1 MQRPNPN
8 QPPFQLQPQQ
18 QQQQQQLVQQHQQ
31 QMRQQSS
38 MVMQQSSTTM
48 QQQHHQQQQQFVS
61 QEFSQQQQQFSSS
74 QQSHISRSEHS
85 VSRQVT
91 QQRVQQQHGGFIQQ
105 STTPLASITPGVQ
118 TPIAGGTATPFQQQQ
133 QQQPPPQPQPQPQ
146 QPSYVAP
153 VSIPAVDYS
162 PPVFEQIF
170 KNSRFAQ
177 GGNAL
182 FEGKL
187 KGNPRPEVSW
197 TRKGAP
203 LLDSSKHRLSY
214 NPATGAVSLL
224 INQIGPGDEGEYTC
238 KARNAVGEAICS
250 VFIQPEGMPT
260 PQFQQ
265 VRREQQQQQT
275 VIKQQ
280 QQQQQYT
287 NGYSHIEEEFKVD
300 TFEYR
305 LLRESSYRES
315 ITRRYAGET
324 DAQLITTID
333 RALGP
338 AAAPQI
344 SQKPRN
350 SKLVEGSDAVFST
363 RVVANPRPRLSW
375 FKDGQRIIPS
385 ADKYEVSYSN
395 QQATL
400 RIKNA
405 VARDSGH
412 YTLLAEN
419 PQGCQVSSAILA
431 IEPAHEQQMTVTERS
446 SVTETQQHQQQQ
458 QYIESSTEAT
468 KALSPSFV
476 TLIQD
481 AETTEGKMVRF
492 DCRVT
497 GRPYPEVAW
506 YINGNLVTDDATH
519 KILVNE
525 AGNHS
530 LMITSTSRYDHGVVT
545 CVARNKTGEVAAQA
559 KLVVCER
566 EQVVAPKFVERFTTV
581 NVKEGEPVQLFAR
594 AIGTPLPRIT
604 WQKDGIP
611 LVPGPEVQIFNDDNG
626 STTVDIP
633 RAKASD
639 AAWYQC
645 TAQNVAGTTATRAR
659 LFVETP
665 KGPAPEQKRLNLP
678 RPTKVIQPEAAPE
691 PEIIFLRHVE
701 RAAPHLPPKE
711 EERTYPP
718 PKFIV
723 PLSDVA
729 QVEGGKVHFEA
740 RIEPVSDPTM
750 RVQWFLNGN
759 LIQASSRANTTF
771 QFGFVALDLLTIV
784 MEDSGE
790 YLCRLSSSTGVAESR
805 AMLSVQPRPPIEQ
818 QTQHP
823 STLNQIQQLEDYSK
837 YVRTESIEEVV
848 NQRPAFTRPLQ
859 DLGELEEG
867 RNAHFEAQITP
878 VSDPTMRVEWYK
890 DGRPITA
897 SSRITAI
904 FNFGYVSL
912 NIMHLRAEDA
922 GTYTVRAVNR
932 IGEAISTSK
941 ITVVSKAPVTG
952 DLGISEQRNYI
963 QKIEELEQY
972 QKYQNMKFY
981 EETPESTQRP
991 EFKSPITDQLN
1002 VREGGFAHFEARLE
1016 PVGDATLRVEW
1027 LKDGHPV
1034 EASSRITSFCNFGY
1048 VALTIKQVTVHDVGN
1063 YTCRAYNSL
1072 GEAHVTARLTV
1083 VTRQDIIVDSQTS
1096 HMGMEKI
1103 QYLEDSSRYTR
1114 TTQQE
1119 IEQQQFVQQQPRFLG
1134 PLKGTNRIVEG
1145 QRGHFEARLEPQSDL
1160 TMRVE
1165 WYHNGRPLMSANR
1178 IQTYHDF
1185 GYVAL
1190 DILDVRAEDSGT
1202 YTLVAVNSAG
1212 QAQVEATMVVETRA
1226 AIDTTSMHHVVERSH
1241 QQAEKQFVEPQY
1253 QIEELCKSKPIF
1265 TQPLSDPQPVGEGR
1279 NIHLECKLEPLGD
1292 PTMRVEWYQNGRPI
1306 TVGSRFKTYY
1316 DFGFVALDIL
1326 HSTALDS
1333 GEYTVRATNQ
1343 LGSAHTSA
1351 CVRVITRSDVITEA
1365 QSEMSVE
1372 QMQYLEDASRMRR
1385 DVLEDITVMSAP
1397 QFARSLHN
1405 IETYEGTN
1413 IHLECRLQPVGDPS
1427 MRVEWFVN
1435 GMPVKIGHR
1444 FRPAFEFDYVALDLL
1459 GVYAADS
1466 GVYTCQAR
1474 NSLGEAVTSCS
1485 VRIMAKKDLI
1495 LETQYP
1501 AGLEKLQYLEDIA
1514 RYRKT
1519 EYVDEIVNVKPR
1531 FLTKPKNIERAQ
1543 EGGHAHFECKLEPVT
1558 DPNLKVEWYKNGMPI
1573 TVGHRFRP
1581 IHDFGYV
1588 ALDIVDLIAEDTGTY
1603 MCRAVNLVGVDEIA
1617 VQLTCRGSQQ
1627 ILTNTQNEMGLEQI
1641 QYLEEKTRQQ
1651 RSEYLDEMTT
1661 QAPTFTT
1668 SLKHIEIKEGQR
1680 AHFECRLI
1688 PVSDPTLRV
1697 EWYHN
1702 EAPVKTGSRFTET
1715 NNFGFVA
1722 LDIMGCLADDSGTYT
1737 CRAVNALG
1745 EAVTSATCVV
1755 HTRKNIYSETQHE
1768 HALTSLRYLE
1778 DNSRYQRET
1787 EVDEVITQA
1796 PVFTLPVKDVK
1807 VAENQ
1812 AVHFEARLV
1821 PVGDAKMRVEW
1832 LRNGVP
1838 IEASNRITTMHD
1850 FGYVAL
1856 NMKYVNPEDS
1866 GTYTC
1871 RATNDLGQAVT
1882 SAKLVVQSKASL
1894 DLETQNESALEKI
1907 HQLEDAIR
1915 FQRREEEDVEVTQP
1929 PRFTTKLLGPTNL
1942 VEGQSAHYECRIEP
1956 YPDPSLRVEWFHNG
1970 QPLTMGHR
1978 FRTTYDFGFAALD
1991 VLTVYAEDSGE
2002 YTCRAT
2008 NHLGTETSSVKLT
2021 VTPKAGIVRETQH
2034 EGALE
2039 KIQYLECDARYG
2051 RKGEDELYVAE
2062 KPQFGRPLKNACV
2075 TEGLPV
2081 HLEATLTP
2089 VNDPTMK
2096 VEWYCNGRPIQ
2107 QGHRFKTTYDFGFVA
2122 LDILYA
2128 HAEDT
2133 GTYMCKAKNA
2143 IGEAVT
2149 TCAVKVTANA
2159 GLYLE
2164 TLDEQRLQKIKELE
2178 SYQKP
2183 QTPEVEPA
2191 KQKPVFLTPLT
2202 SLENLKEGD
2211 YAHLECRVEP
2221 INDPNL
2227 KIEWYINGKA
2237 IRAGHRFRT
2246 THDFGYVA
2254 LDILYVYGEDSGTY
2268 MCKATNQVGEAVSTC
2283 NIRVTN
2289 KRNIIFDSQHPDGL
2303 EKIQKLEAHVRP
2315 SRLELDEPEVTAPRF
2330 VTELRGTT
2338 EIHEGQTAHF
2348 EAQVEPIHDPNL
2360 RIEFYH
2366 NGKALQS
2373 ASRFH
2378 ITFDFGYVA
2387 LDIQHVVAED
2397 AGEYTVKAINAK
2409 GQCKSSIK
2417 MQVTAKGSIISETQH
2432 PEGLDKIK
2440 QLEGVSPFRRPEVQD
2455 AVTRQRPVFTQP
2467 LQNIDFIA
2475 EGQTAHFECRLIPV
2489 GDPNLKVEWFRNEKP
2504 LEDSS
2509 RISKQHDFGF
2519 VSMDLQHVR
2528 EEDEGVYMCRAINP
2542 LGEAVT
2548 TASMRIRTKASIQM
2562 DSQHP
2567 EGMKKIIAL
2576 EQPHQQRAEDA
2587 EAAFEKPIF
2596 TQLLTGPSELWEGQH
2611 AHFEARVVP
2620 VGDASMKYEWY
2631 VNGVELKMGS
2641 RFRTTNDFGFV
2652 TLDINSTVAED
2663 SGVYMCKAIN
2673 KAGEAVS
2680 STTMKIKSKASIAG
2694 EPLLPEAWEKIQLK
2708 EAAMNRV
2715 PDMFVDTTPQQAPVF
2730 TTHLESHD
2738 KLQEGQHVYL
2748 EAQVEPRADPN
2759 LRIEWF
2765 KNGIAI
2771 TTGARI
2777 RSTFDFGLVTLSI
2790 NGLRAD
2796 DSAIYTCKATNNL
2809 GEAVSTATLK
2819 IDASHWLLGDTMH
2832 PSSVQKIQDLEAPRI
2847 NLRDLPEAQFE
2858 SPVFVSHL
2866 NNVDIKEG
2874 ENAHFEC
2881 NVEPSKDPTMQIEWF
2896 VNGKPLPTGA
2906 RFKTTYDFGFV
2917 SLDISGAYAEDSG
2930 IYTCKAT
2937 NSKGSASTSGS
2948 LRCTSTT
2955 TMYLDTQHPQGKAGL
2970 EAVQDTEAAL
2980 ANRYRREDGKPET
2993 TYPKPQWTV
3002 QLQQEFRLNEAES
3015 LHLEGT
3021 VEPKDD
3027 PNLKIE
3033 WYFNGK
3039 VLQHGSRFKMTSDF
3053 GFVTL
3058 DLTEVYERDQG
3069 IYTCKAYNLAGEA
3082 FTSSTVY
3089 CVTKESLIERTQ
3101 HPKGTEGLEK
3111 IQDLEDSLRR
3121 QQGAPADSDAGHAP
3135 RFTSEFIAISNIG
3148 EGEIAHFDATLIP
3161 TGDQTMNIEWFYN
3174 GKQLDASHRVRTVYA
3189 FGMVVLE
3196 ILGTKIEDTGSYT
3209 CRATNKWGT
3218 AEISVQLECV
3228 EKPAGQK
3235 PRFTTHIQNLEG
3247 LKDGQSAHFECTL
3260 VPVNDPD
3267 LKVEWFHN
3275 GKPLRHSTRIKP
3287 VSDFG
3292 YVLLDIA
3299 YVQSHD
3305 SGEYVC
3311 RASNKYGE
3319 DSTRATLKCF
3329 GKGGVYLESLQPDSL
3344 ARIRELE
3351 SQAGAKQ
3358 TAAGSPVGEAPRF
3371 TTKISDIT
3379 KLVEG
3384 QSAHFEARLTPIN
3397 DPELVV
3403 EWYWNGQKLP
3413 HGHRYRT
3420 FHDFGIVILDI
3431 LYCYEEN
3438 SGEFECRATNKY
3450 GSDSTKATLKCVS
3463 KANLILDSQLPRGM
3477 EGGLEKIQTLEDSL
3491 VRTRDERE
3499 RVEGGRAPVFTTPL
3513 SNIDSLREGESAH
3526 FEAKLTP
3533 TDDPKLKVEW
3543 FWNGKPLKTGSR
3555 FRTFCDFG
3563 FVILEISPV
3572 YPEDSGEY
3580 SCRATN
3586 EYGEAVT
3593 TSTMKVQGKRSI
3605 ILESQLPKGMEGTIE
3620 RIAELE
3626 GLGIPHGGLG
3636 SPDDDTGKP
3645 PEFITTPSDMTL
3657 TENSLAHF
3665 ECRLTP
3671 INDPSMRVEWYH
3683 NGKALWAGSRIK
3695 TINDFGFVILEIAGC
3710 YQRDSGLYTCKAT
3723 NRHGEATV
3731 SCKLTVRGRQGI
3743 IMEPQLPSNFRT
3755 GTESIQKLEEQLH
3768 KREEL
3773 LADEEE
3779 GRPPKFVVDIKDNV
3793 DVPEGGPVHFD
3804 CRVEPVGDSSLRIDW
3819 FHNGKPFAT
3828 GSRVH
3833 MLNDFG
3839 FIALD
3844 MDYAYVRDSGVYECR
3859 ATNKWGTA
3867 STTAKV
3873 TVVSRGGI
3881 VLDSQ
3886 LPEGMTASKLKE
3898 LERGKVT
3905 LATQE
3910 ERTFGPPKFV
3920 SQIQSA
3926 TIDEG
3931 ETIRFECRVEPKED
3945 PKLRV
3950 EWFRNGKPLPSG
3962 HRYRTIYDMGF
3973 VSLDIL
3979 SVYTEDAGDYTCRA
3993 YNEHGEDMT
4002 KAHISCKKLPSI
4014 VLQNQIPKGMQK
4026 SETLMQMEA
4035 TIKKYTEEIFLTEDD
4050 LFDPD
4055 RKQPPRFVTQIKD
4068 QINLVEM
4075 QATKFECQL
4084 APVGDPDMKVEWF
4097 YNGKPLP
4104 YKNRFTPIYDFGYV
4118 AMNFGWI
4125 YPEDSGEY
4133 LCRATNLYGMDETR
4147 AVIKTTGKPGIV
4159 YDSQLPKGMKSI
4171 QKIREMEALWNL
4183 NIPEVIDE
4191 TQKPKKEPA
4200 FVSRPESIE
4209 VEEGE
4214 WARFCCRVTGHPKP
4228 RVMWLIN
4235 GHTVVNGQRYKLTYD
4250 GMYHFD
4256 IPKTRQY
4263 DTGKI
4268 EVIARSS
4275 VGEAHASCELKITPR
4290 RDDYRGV
4297 LKNSPRPWYDY
4308 DLVAYQKGRNENDLE
4323 VTLQEEKAKK
4333 KRVTKVTQKAKAKKE
4348 GETEWQKTV
4357 KKKKG
4362 EEYYNKLA
4370 ELETEQITK
4379 EQKMREEKHQFA
4391 IPGEKVV
4398 SQSIAKGMASA
4409 YEQTLEETKIAE
4421 NVELI
4426 EAPKAKLIPEPTET
4440 SVQGKEVHVSQQKQT
4455 QKEVYDDKEIIRK
4468 ITATET
4474 TEMEHK
4480 GTTQERVVEGPV
4492 QPTKPPVFTKKI
4504 QPCRV
4509 FENEQ
4514 ARFEVEFDGEPMP
4527 TVKWF
4532 RENFQINNSSD
4543 FQIHTFGTKSVLI
4556 IRQVFL
4562 EDSAVFAVIAEN
4574 RGGTAKCS
4582 ANLVVEQRRQQ
4593 GRGGIIPPS
4602 FVSTITDTTVTAGQL
4617 ARFDAK
4623 VTGTKPLD
4631 VYWLK
4636 NGQKIAPN
4644 IKYKTLEED
4653 NNYTLLII
4661 EAYAEDG
4668 AKYECVAINSAGEA
4682 RCDAVCNVDTPVT
4695 PIIEKPAT
4703 PGTERPPTLVEP
4715 LKDKT
4720 VPEGQSVEF
4729 RTRVTGKP
4737 NPTAQWFKGD
4747 KQIKPSKYFQM
4758 AKDRDT
4764 FTLIVTEAF
4773 PEDEG
4778 QYLCIVSNPGGE
4790 VHTTATLKVV
4800 APEMQD
4806 AVPKLSE
4813 MKDCIVDE
4821 GSPAQFKTTIVG
4833 KSSKMT
4839 VQWLREG
4846 LLIPESPDFQMIN
4859 EGSNAVLLIGT
4870 TYEEDSGLFTCRVTT
4885 SAGQVETSAK
4895 LIVKKRRKQLRQVF
4909 TADGTQIQ
4917 DQQTVTQ
4924 QTQKHASAGVSSV
4937 SVHGEADVS
4946 YDSSTSQS
4954 EVDTEYVPQGDD
4966 NLPWR
4971 RSRSSS
4977 RGPAAAPWRRPS
4989 QDRRTSRDRSLS
5001 IDRREEVK
5009 PWTAEVVKL
5018 KKTTKERKTIEKEK
5032 IESVQL
5038 KPTQIQKPQ
5047 IKREQIEKVDLK
5059 AVKREQQEISEQHM
5073 EEMVE
5078 AIISE
5083 KATTDQIDYNVQ
5095 KLRHDEDISILEIT
5109 QHVDELIRKDSLKE
5123 QGVAWRR
5130 GPKGRQEFVE
5140 TDESALLKV
5149 KHEESTL
5156 ELEKQQQTTL
5166 DQTAGVA
5173 WRRGNKPGK
5182 PEKPELQPFTQVE
5195 DTTISSVDRSEEQEE
5210 KHQESKAV
5218 PWRRG
5223 PKTETQSGQFCEQE
5237 DTSKLLVEHDS
5248 EQTETKPIEQP
5259 VPWRRGRPKEQKATE
5274 QVSEKETPEAQLPPW
5289 MRGRKPGPKRE
5300 LPKPPEPEKIP
5311 QVSLKPT
5318 PRQKK
5323 EIAKETIEEVSLKPV
5338 PKRTV
5343 VQEQVPEEPEVVEEQ
5358 RTKPKKPV
5366 DLTPKEQLEQLEKI
5380 DVEPRDKPQV
5390 EEKLGVESVEVAEPL
5405 AKATTP
5411 EQPSWRRSKK
5421 PKPEEP
5427 QSEEK
5432 QWPTGKRRPLPEE
5445 AKEEVILKPIP
5456 KPSVAPKPEPAEE
5469 LSIRDVSGIPPIA
5482 EPGEEVAAVEEKQDK
5497 EATLPPWR
5505 RGKKPVTKREIPA
5518 PAEPER
5524 VEQISLKP
5532 TPRQKKELAK
5542 ESVEEVMLK
5551 PVPKKPITED
5561 VPAVVA
5567 EEAEK
5572 GTVKITKKK
5581 NEKPTPSKP
5590 EPMEP
5595 LEFTPTEMPVVE
5607 KTELEPLDVEKVPQE
5622 PELVDQQA
5630 GWRRQARPKEK
5641 ETIPEEKEWPK
5652 GKRRPLPE
5660 ESKEEVVLKP
5670 IPKPSKEDE
5679 PEPTQ
5684 DTRIHTKPLPALSD
5698 EPERDD
5704 VPVVPQVPTAEPLA
5718 LEEDSNLPPWRRGK
5732 KPIQKKELP
5741 KLPEPETVEK
5751 VELKST
5757 RREKKEIPK
5766 ESIEEVLLKPVAK
5779 QPVQEE
5785 VTIATEPET
5794 EQASV
5799 VIKKVKKH
5807 KPKPAV
5813 VALEKPEIEPA
5824 EEQEVEQVCSEPE
5837 VIVER
5842 LPESPSDEPE
5852 KDRWIR
5858 SKKPK
5863 PDQPEEETKQWPTG
5877 KRRPLPEE
5885 PKEEV
5890 TLKPIPKP
5898 SVEPTLKA
5906 PKEPSLAPI
5915 KSPEVVSLPTEP
5927 AAVVELD
5934 ESHLPP
5940 WHRGRK
5946 DKPKREIPQPEPE
5959 VMETVTLKP
5968 TPKRGKELPQET
5980 LEEVSLK
5987 PVPQQ
5992 TQEELLPADKVQ
6004 LATIKEITPRKV
6016 KKPVRKEEIGPPE
6029 KQSYPEIPDADD
6041 VQLEQAETTPIETV
6055 KPAEVTPEKPS
6066 WRRTPKPKP
6075 VENEPEEKQ
6084 WPTGKRR
6091 PPVEEP
6097 KEEVVLKPIPRPEKQ
6112 LEPKPELE
6120 AMIKPKPTENLPEQE
6135 PQPTPWRRTKPK
6147 KPTVEPEEPKEWPKG
6162 KQRPLEEAPKE
6173 EVALKP
6179 IPKPVEDV
6187 VPQPAD
6193 APELKQPTP
6202 MPSEPEQPKAAPWH
6216 RGKKEM
6222 PKTEQAPREE
6232 VTLKPV
6238 PKPLAPEETV
6248 VEEVVLKPVPAQEA
6262 IIEEVSPVHVLQP
6275 VKIVQEEVEIT
6286 TKTKRVKKQIIR
6298 PKFPVPGISE
6308 VEESVTFEEPEE
6320 PAQVAETI
6328 VDIVPEEV
6336 LDLIPEQTPREVAK
6350 KRKSRNKKH
6359 VVFKEELS
6367 TFAMEPEEN
6376 EEEEEEEEQL
6386 QEVSTSSIVLSRP
6399 PSESKPEPAR
6409 ELPKSEVVV
6418 EEQTEF
6424 RKEMEVKV
6432 QSNIVKKEKKR
6443 RVFIDDSQPLPELE
6457 IITQKRVQEVTD
6469 KVAEEEVREERQ
6481 LLETTQ
6487 QRIAETKIEERTIK
6501 MVKPKVQPPNIIE
6514 KLQPRICEPNKPVQL
6529 RCRIEGIPFPDVQW
6543 YFNDTLLFANPEY
6556 CMNVVEDVATLE
6568 IATVQPYH
6576 VGIYTCEAKNVAGVA
6591 ISKANIIV
6599 QEKEE
6604 PGEAPRFVVPLKIEL
6619 NEPKTVATVTCQVAG
6634 IPTPKVR
6641 WLRDDVELIEEE
6653 EIETFYEER
6662 TGRVRLTVKR
6672 PQQNHPVVYTV
6683 IAENK
6688 FGKAVG
6694 KANVFIQAI
6703 VLERALPQAV
6713 APQIV
6718 QPLEAQVLR
6727 TGSTLVFEC
6736 KYTGLPKPT
6745 VKWFRNSKEIIEEEE
6760 EEITII
6766 TKEYYS
6772 RLEIRK
6778 VTRQRGGKYEITVTN
6793 EAGQA
6798 KSSASVSISDATDT
6812 DEAKAPRFIEPLVPK
6827 LIAEAEVC
6835 ILEASVDS
6843 YPTSTFQWFREG
6855 TAISSTNEQ
6864 RIVTTDNRSILIIES
6879 FTRKDTGAYTCR
6891 AENVAGSVTSTAT
6904 VQTLDTIETEE
6915 VTEYISPRFLET
6927 IKPTRVM
6934 DGEKLTLECQ
6944 VVAKPLP
6951 KVHWY
6956 HNMQLIRETKDKQVH
6971 QDSTGRCQLT
6981 ISEVFPEDKGEYTCV
6996 AANKIGE
7003 AICRATVNVEP
7014 FEYVPDSEQFRSSEE
7029 DLLTDK
7035 SISTLEEYAEPFEC
7049 APQIVKQLPT
7059 VIHSQERELTK
7070 LEVKVHAHPKPQI
7083 RWLKAGEEI
7092 IPSDE
7097 FQIENFDDGTS
7108 ILIINDIYPD
7118 DSGEITFEAHNA
7130 LGVAM
7135 TTTELVV
7142 EEIVGTKAYRKPEW
7156 VQHME
7161 EMKEALQASYS
7172 TPSYSVEI
7180 KDSRAMLGEKGFFEC
7195 HYAGN
7200 PKPDILWYRNGKI
7213 VIANDRTKIRT
7224 SETSSTLTI
7233 YPVEV
7238 SDFGFYKCKAMNEA
7252 GTCESIAKLIESLV
7266 PTLTDDEKAELE
7278 ATRSAK
7284 RGSRAN
7290 IKNGKAIEK
7299 VELVVEESEEVR
7311 REKAEKRKKRGEIRK
7326 QKESQLIEE
7335 LVKQELEASLQE
7347 KIKFSSESTTTLTTS
7362 TTSELTQDVKLSKDR
7377 ATVKFKE
7384 HTETL
7389 VEEIVTTETVQ
7400 EIERMVIHEK
7410 LDVSDVDS
7418 VKNSLEVNEILI
7430 NLKASEFGPGEA
7442 PLRELATIA
7451 FMVKH
7456 GVTVS
7461 EITSFYQANHFPALQ
7476 KPESQSAMVLLLERE
7491 GYANI
7496 VTEILTETDM
7506 DETQLAATAGFRA
7519 FMRMIEVNH
7528 ASVEEIIAHFSP
7540 DDFVVQEW
7548 KTETAYEKHEES
7560 RLISSTEVRT
7570 TETTVRTM
7578 KELDIKGLKS

>member
-8 QPPFQLQPQQ
+8 QQFQLQQQ
-18 QQQQQQLVQQHQQ
+18 QSQQK
-31 QMRQQSS
+31 S
-38 MVMQQSSTTM
+38 MVMQQSSTSSSV
-48 QQQHHQQQQQFVS
+48 QQQSSQQFMS
-61 QEFSQQQQQFSSS
+61 QEFSQQQQFSS
-74 QQSHISRSEHS
+74 QQRISQQS

-91 QQRVQQQHGGFIQQ
+91 QQRVQQQHGAIIQQ
-105 STTPLASITPGVQ
+105 Q
-118 TPIAGGTATPFQQQQ
+118 TPAMITSAPQTPSAQLYQQQQ
-133 QQQPPPQPQPQPQ
+133 A
-146 QPSYVAP
+146 PSYLVQSP
-153 VSIPAVDYS
+153 GIPADAS

-187 KGNPRPEVSW
+187 KGNPKPEVSW

-203 LLDSSKHRLSY
+203 LLESAKHKLSY
-214 NPATGAVSLL
+214 NPSSGLVSLL

-250 VFIQPEGMPT
+250 VFIQPEGMPA

-265 VRREQQQQQT
+265 VKREQQQQVIQQKQT
-275 VIKQQ
+275 TTQQ
-280 QQQQQYT
+280 QFS
-287 NGYSHIEEEFKVD
+287 NGFTHMEEEFKVD

-305 LLRESSYRES
+305 LLREVSFRES
-315 ITRRYAGET
+315 ITRRYGGET
-324 DAQLITTID
+324 DAQLITTLD

-338 AAAPQI
+338 PAAPQI

-363 RVVANPRPRLSW
+363 RVSANPRPRLSW

-385 ADKYEVSYSN
+385 MDKHDISYSN

-400 RIKNA
+400 RIINA
-405 VARDSGH
+405 NAKDSGH

-431 IEPAHEQQMTVTERS
+431 IEAAQEQANVERS
-446 SVTETQQHQQQQ
+446 TQEFIEPTET
-458 QYIESSTEAT
+458 T
-468 KALSPSFV
+468 KALTPAFV

-481 AETTEGKMVRF
+481 QETTEGKMARF

-506 YINGNLVTDDATH
+506 YINGKLVTDDATH

-525 AGNHS
+525 SGNHS
-530 LMITSTSRYDHGVVT
+530 LMITSTNRLDHGIVT
-545 CVARNKTGEVAAQA
+545 CVARNKSGEIAAQA

-566 EQVVAPKFVERFTTV
+566 EQVVAPKFIERFTTV
-581 NVKEGEPVQLFAR
+581 NVKEGEPVRLFAR
-594 AIGTPLPRIT
+594 AIGTPIPRIT
-604 WQKDGIP
+604 WQKDGVP
-611 LVPGPEVQIFNDDNG
+611 LQAGPDVQILWDDTG

-633 RAKASD
+633 RAKTSD

-665 KGPAPEQKRLNLP
+665 KGPAPEQRRLNLP
-678 RPTKVIQPEAAPE
+678 RPSKVIQPEPAPE
-691 PEIIFLRHVE
+691 PEVIYLRHVE
-701 RAAPHLPPKE
+701 RAAPHMPPKE
-711 EERTYPP
+711 EDRVYPP
-718 PKFIV
+718 PKFTI
-723 PLSDVA
+723 PLNDVA

-750 RVQWFLNGN
+750 HVQWFLNGN

-771 QFGFVALDLLTIV
+771 QFGFVALDLLSIV
-784 MEDSGE
+784 LEDSGE
-790 YLCRLSSSTGVAESR
+790 YTCRVSSSTGVAESR
-805 AMLSVQPRPPIEQ
+805 AMLSVQPKPPIEQ

-823 STLNQIQQLEDYSK
+823 STLEHIQNLEDYSK
-837 YVRTESIEEVV
+837 YARTESIEEVV
-848 NQRPAFTRPLQ
+848 NQKPAFNRPLQ
-859 DLGELEEG
+859 DLGQLEEG

-912 NIMHLRAEDA
+912 NIMHLRSEDS

-932 IGEAISTSK
+932 IGEAISTST
-941 ITVVSKAPVTG
+941 IAVISKAPVTG
-952 DLGISEQRNYI
+952 DLGIAEQQNYI
-963 QKIEELEQY
+963 QQVQQLEQY
-972 QKYQNMKFY
+972 QKYQNQKFY

-991 EFKSPITDQLN
+991 EFKTPIADQLN
-1002 VREGGFAHFEARLE
+1002 VREGGFAHFEGRLE
-1016 PVGDATLRVEW
+1016 PVSDATLRVEW
-1027 LKDGHPV
+1027 LKDGHPI
-1034 EASSRITSFCNFGY
+1034 EASSRITTFCNFGY
-1048 VALTIKQVTVHDVGN
+1048 VALTIKQVTVHDVGH

-1072 GEAHVTARLTV
+1072 GEAHITGKLTV
-1083 VTRQDIIVDSQTS
+1083 VSRQDIIVDSQTS

-1103 QYLEDSSRYTR
+1103 QYLEDSSRYSR
-1114 TTQQE
+1114 TTQE
-1119 IEQQQFVQQQPRFLG
+1119 EQQVVSTQPRFLG
-1134 PLKGTNRIVEG
+1134 PLKATNKIVEG
-1145 QRGHFEARLEPQSDL
+1145 QRAHFEARLEPQSDL

-1165 WYHNGRPLMSANR
+1165 WYHNGRPVMTANR

-1185 GYVAL
+1185 GYVAM
-1190 DILDVRAEDSGT
+1190 DILDVRGEDSGT
-1202 YTLVAVNSAG
+1202 YTLVAANAAG
-1212 QAQVEATMVVETRA
+1212 QAQVDAQMIVETRS
-1226 AIDTTSMHHVVERSH
+1226 AIDTTSMHHVVERT
-1241 QQAEKQFVEPQY
+1241 QQKQETQFVEPQY

-1265 TQPLSDPQPVGEGR
+1265 TQLLSDPQPVGEGR

-1292 PTMRVEWYQNGRPI
+1292 PTMRVEWFQNGRPI

-1326 HSTALDS
+1326 HCTAIDS

-1343 LGSAHTSA
+1343 LGTSHTSA
-1351 CVRVITRSDVITEA
+1351 CVRVITRSDIITEA
-1365 QSEMSVE
+1365 QSDMSHE
-1372 QMQYLEDASRMRR
+1372 QLQYLEDASRMRR
-1385 DVLEDITVMSAP
+1385 DVLEDITVMSPP
-1397 QFARSLHN
+1397 QFNRPLHN

-1427 MRVEWFVN
+1427 MRVDWFVN
-1435 GMPVKIGHR
+1435 GVPVKIGHR
-1444 FRPAFEFDYVALDLL
+1444 FRPAYEFDYVALDLL
-1459 GVYAADS
+1459 GVYATDS

-1485 VRIMAKKDLI
+1485 VRIVAKKDLI
-1495 LETQYP
+1495 METQYP
-1501 AGLEKLQYLEDIA
+1501 AGLEKMQFLEDIS

-1519 EYVDEIVNVKPR
+1519 EFVDEIVNVKPR
-1531 FLTKPKNIERAQ
+1531 FVTRPKNIDRAQ

-1558 DPNLKVEWYKNGMPI
+1558 DPNLKVEWYKNGHPI
-1573 TVGHRFRP
+1573 TIGHRFRP

-1588 ALDIVDLIAEDTGTY
+1588 ALDIIDLIAEDSGTY

-1617 VQLTCRGSQQ
+1617 VQLICRGSQQ
-1627 ILTNTQNEMGLEQI
+1627 ILTCSQNEMGLEQI
-1641 QYLEEKTRQQ
+1641 QYLEEKSRQTR
-1651 RSEYLDEMTT
+1651 SDFGDDMPS

-1688 PVSDPTLRV
+1688 PVSDSTLRV

-1702 EAPVKTGSRFTET
+1702 DAPVKAGSRFTET

-1722 LDIMGCLADDSGTYT
+1722 LDIMGCLAEDSGTYT

-1755 HTRKNIYSETQHE
+1755 HTRKSIYSESQHE

-1787 EVDEVITQA
+1787 EVDEVVTQA

-1821 PVGDAKMRVEW
+1821 PVGDPKMRVEW
-1832 LRNGVP
+1832 LRNGVA
-1838 IEASNRITTMHD
+1838 IEASNRVTTMHD

-1882 SAKLVVQSKASL
+1882 SAKLMVQSKAAL
-1894 DLETQNESALEKI
+1894 DLETQNENAMEKI
-1907 HQLEDAIR
+1907 HQLEDSVR
-1915 FQRREEEDVEVTQP
+1915 FARREEEEFVVTQKP
-1929 PRFTTKLLGPTNL
+1929 KFTTKLHGPTNL
-1942 VEGQSAHYECRIEP
+1942 VEQQSAHYECRIEP
-1956 YPDPSLRVEWFHNG
+1956 YPDPNLKVEWYHNG
-1970 QPLTMGHR
+1970 QPLTTGHR

-2008 NHLGTETSSVKLT
+2008 NQLGSETSSISLNVQSKS
-2021 VTPKAGIVRETQH
+2021 GIVRETQH

-2051 RKGEDELYVAE
+2051 RKGDDEHFVAE
-2062 KPQFGRPLKNACV
+2062 KPAFGRPLKNAAV

-2143 IGEAVT
+2143 VGEAVT

-2202 SLENLKEGD
+2202 NLENLKEGD

-2268 MCKATNQVGEAVSTC
+2268 MCKATNMVGEAVSTC
-2283 NIRVTN
+2283 NIRVVN
-2289 KRNIIFDSQHPDGL
+2289 KRSIIFDSQHPDGL
-2303 EKIQKLEAHVRP
+2303 EKIQKLEAQVRP
-2315 SRLELDEPEVTAPRF
+2315 SRLELQEPDVIAPRF

-2338 EIHEGQTAHF
+2338 EVQEGQTAHF

-2366 NGKALQS
+2366 NGKPLQS

-2387 LDIQHVVAED
+2387 LDIQHCVAED
-2397 AGEYTVKAINAK
+2397 AGEYSVKAINAK
-2409 GQCKSSIK
+2409 GQCKSTINMK
-2417 MQVTAKGSIISETQH
+2417 VTAKGSIISETQH

-2440 QLEGVSPFRRPEVQD
+2440 QLEGAAPFKRPEIQD
-2455 AVTRQRPVFTQP
+2455 AVTKQRPVFTQP
-2467 LQNIDFIA
+2467 LQNLDFVA

-2489 GDPNLKVEWFRNEKP
+2489 GDPNLRVEWFRNEKP

-2509 RISKQHDFGF
+2509 RIAKQHDFGY
-2519 VSMDLQHVR
+2519 VSMDLSHVR

-2567 EGMKKIIAL
+2567 EGMKKIIQL
-2576 EQPHQQRAEDA
+2576 EQPHAPRPEEQ
-2587 EAAFEKPIF
+2587 EAGFEKPIF

-2631 VNGVELKMGS
+2631 VNGVELKLGS
-2641 RFRTTNDFGFV
+2641 RFHTTHDFGFV
-2652 TLDINSTVAED
+2652 TLDINSAVAED

-2680 STTMKIKSKASIAG
+2680 STMMKVKSKSSIAG

-2738 KLQEGQHVYL
+2738 KLQENQHVYL

-2765 KNGIAI
+2765 KNGMAI

-2819 IDASHWLLGDTMH
+2819 IEGSHWLLGDTLH
-2832 PSSVQKIQDLEAPRI
+2832 PASVQKISDLEAPRAG
-2847 NLRDLPEAQFE
+2847 RGDAPEPQYE
-2858 SPVFVSHL
+2858 SPVFVTHL
-2866 NNVDIKEG
+2866 NNVECKEN
-2874 ENAHFEC
+2874 ENVHFEC

-2937 NSKGSASTSGS
+2937 NNKGSASTSGS

-2980 ANRYRREDGKPET
+2980 ANRYKRQDSKPEAA
-2993 TYPKPQWTV
+2993 YPKPTWTV
-3002 QLQQEFRLNEAES
+3002 ELQSEFRLNEAES
-3015 LHLEGT
+3015 LHLEGQ
-3021 VEPKDD
+3021 VEPKND

-3039 VLQHGSRFKMTSDF
+3039 VLEHGSRFKMTSDF

-3069 IYTCKAYNLAGEA
+3069 IYTCKAYNYSGEA
-3082 FTSSTVY
+3082 FTSSTIY

-3111 IQDLEDSLRR
+3111 IQDLEESLRR
-3121 QQGAPADSDAGHAP
+3121 QEAGQADSDAGHAP
-3135 RFTSEFIAISNIG
+3135 KFTSEFVAVTNV

-3161 TGDQTMNIEWFYN
+3161 TGDQSMVIEWFYN

-3196 ILGTKIEDTGSYT
+3196 ILGTKIEDSGNYT
-3209 CRATNKWGT
+3209 CKATNKWGS

-3228 EKPAGQK
+3228 DKSAGQK
-3235 PRFTTHIQNLEG
+3235 PRFTTQIQNLEG

-3260 VPVNDPD
+3260 VPVNDPE

-3275 GKPLRHSTRIKP
+3275 GKPLRHSNRIKP

-3319 DSTRATLKCF
+3319 DSTRATLKCT

-3351 SQAGAKQ
+3351 SQAGMKP

-3371 TTKISDIT
+3371 ITKIADVT

-3384 QSAHFEARLTPIN
+3384 QSAHFEARLTPVT
-3397 DPELVV
+3397 DPDLVV

-3499 RVEGGRAPVFTTPL
+3499 RTEGGRAPVFTVPL

-3526 FEAKLTP
+3526 FEGKLTP

-3593 TSTMKVQGKRSI
+3593 SSTMKVQGKRSI
-3605 ILESQLPKGMEGTIE
+3605 IMESQLPKGMEGTIG

-3626 GLGIPHGGLG
+3626 GLGMPHGGI

-3645 PEFITTPSDMTL
+3645 PEFITTPSDLTL

-3723 NRHGEATV
+3723 NSHGEATV

-3743 IMEPQLPSNFRT
+3743 IMEPQLPSNFRS

-3768 KREEL
+3768 KRDEMM
-3773 LADEEE
+3773 ADEEE
-3779 GRPPKFVVDIKDNV
+3779 GRPPKFTVEIKDNENIA
-3793 DVPEGGPVHFD
+3793 EGGPVHFD
-3804 CRVEPVGDSSLRIDW
+3804 CRVEPVGDSSMRIDW
-3819 FHNGKPFAT
+3819 YHNGKPFAT

-3839 FIALD
+3839 FIAMD

-3859 ATNKWGTA
+3859 ATNRWGTA

-3905 LATQE
+3905 LHTQE

-3920 SQIQSA
+3920 SQIQST

-3931 ETIRFECRVEPKED
+3931 ETVRFECRVEPKED

-3979 SVYTEDAGDYTCRA
+3979 SVYIEDAGDYVCRA
-3993 YNEHGEDMT
+3993 YNEHGEDVT
-4002 KAHISCKKLPSI
+4002 KAHVSCKKLPSI

-4068 QINLVEM
+4068 QTSLTEM

-4084 APVGDPDMKVEWF
+4084 APVGDPNMKVEWF

-4147 AVIKTTGKPGIV
+4147 ATIKTTGKPGII

-4183 NIPEVIDE
+4183 NIPEVVDE
-4191 TQKPKKEPA
+4191 SQKPKKEPA
-4200 FVSRPESIE
+4200 FVSKPESIE

-4228 RVMWLIN
+4228 RVMWLVN

-4275 VGEAHASCELKITPR
+4275 VGEAVARCELTITPR
-4290 RDDYRGV
+4290 KDDYRGV

-4308 DLVAYQKGRNENDLE
+4308 DLVSYQKGRVDTDLE
-4323 VTLQEEKAKK
+4323 TTLQEETKK
-4333 KRVTKVTQKAKAKKE
+4333 KRKGIKAQHLKVKE
-4348 GETEWQKTV
+4348 KTESETEWQKSV
-4357 KKKKG
+4357 KKKKNDD
-4362 EEYYNKLA
+4362 YYNKLA
-4370 ELETEQITK
+4370 KVENEQLVK
-4379 EQKMREEKHQFA
+4379 EQRLREEKHQFA

-4398 SQSIAKGMASA
+4398 GQSLAKGMASA
-4409 YEQTLEETKIAE
+4409 YEETIDESKE
-4421 NVELI
+4421 TESTTVE
-4426 EAPKAKLIPEPTET
+4426 KKRVIPDPLET

-4455 QKEVYDDKEIIRK
+4455 QKEVHDDKEIIRK

-4474 TEMEHK
+4474 TEVEHK
-4480 GTTQERVVEGPV
+4480 GTTQERIVEGPV
-4492 QPTKPPVFTKKI
+4492 KPATPPVFTKKI

-4514 ARFEVEFDGEPMP
+4514 ARFEVEFDGDPMP
-4527 TVKWF
+4527 TVNWF

-4556 IRQVFL
+4556 MRQVFM

-4593 GRGGIIPPS
+4593 GRGGVIPPS
-4602 FVSTITDTTVTAGQL
+4602 FVNTISDTSVTAGQL

-4623 VTGTKPLD
+4623 ISGTKPLD

-4636 NGQKIAPN
+4636 NGQKITPN
-4644 IKYKTLEED
+4644 IKYKILEED

-4661 EAYAEDG
+4661 EAYAEDNG
-4668 AKYECVAINSAGEA
+4668 KYECVAINGAGEA
-4682 RCDAVCNVDTPVT
+4682 RCDAVCNVDTPHT

-4703 PGTERPPTLVEP
+4703 PGTERPPSLVEP
-4715 LKDKT
+4715 LKEKT

-4737 NPTAQWFKGD
+4737 SPTAQWFKGD

-4758 AKDRDT
+4758 AKDRDY
-4764 FTLIVTEAF
+4764 FTLIITEAF

-4778 QYLCIVSNPGGE
+4778 EYLCIASNAGGE
-4790 VHTTATLKVV
+4790 VHTTASLKVV
-4800 APEMQD
+4800 TPGMQD
-4806 AVPKLSE
+4806 AAPKLTE
-4813 MKDCIVDE
+4813 MKDCVVDE
-4821 GSPAQFKTTIVG
+4821 GAPAQFKTQIVG
-4833 KSSKMT
+4833 KPSKVT

-4846 LLIPESPDFQMIN
+4846 LLIPESPDFQMIT
-4859 EGSNAVLLIGT
+4859 EGNNAVLLIGT

-4895 LIVKKRRKQLRQVF
+4895 LIVK
-4909 TADGTQIQ
+4909 
-4917 DQQTVTQ
+4917 
-4924 QTQKHASAGVSSV
+4924 
-4937 SVHGEADVS
+4937 
-4946 YDSSTSQS
+4946 
-4954 EVDTEYVPQGDD
+4954 
-4966 NLPWR
+4966 
-4971 RSRSSS
+4971 
-4977 RGPAAAPWRRPS
+4977 
-4989 QDRRTSRDRSLS
+4989 
-5001 IDRREEVK
+5001 
-5009 PWTAEVVKL
+5009 
-5018 KKTTKERKTIEKEK
+5018 
-5032 IESVQL
+5032 
-5038 KPTQIQKPQ
+5038 
-5047 IKREQIEKVDLK
+5047 
-5059 AVKREQQEISEQHM
+5059 
-5073 EEMVE
+5073 
-5078 AIISE
+5078 
-5083 KATTDQIDYNVQ
+5083 
-5095 KLRHDEDISILEIT
+5095 
-5109 QHVDELIRKDSLKE
+5109 
-5123 QGVAWRR
+5123 
-5130 GPKGRQEFVE
+5130 
-5140 TDESALLKV
+5140 
-5149 KHEESTL
+5149 
-5156 ELEKQQQTTL
+5156 
-5166 DQTAGVA
+5166 
-5173 WRRGNKPGK
+5173 
-5182 PEKPELQPFTQVE
+5182 
-5195 DTTISSVDRSEEQEE
+5195 
-5210 KHQESKAV
+5210 SKN
-5218 PWRRG
+5218 
-5223 PKTETQSGQFCEQE
+5223 
-5237 DTSKLLVEHDS
+5237 
-5248 EQTETKPIEQP
+5248 
-5259 VPWRRGRPKEQKATE
+5259 
-5274 QVSEKETPEAQLPPW
+5274 AQ
-5289 MRGRKPGPKRE
+5289 
-5300 LPKPPEPEKIP
+5300 
-5311 QVSLKPT
+5311 
-5318 PRQKK
+5318 
-5323 EIAKETIEEVSLKPV
+5323 
-5338 PKRTV
+5338 
-5343 VQEQVPEEPEVVEEQ
+5343 
-5358 RTKPKKPV
+5358 
-5366 DLTPKEQLEQLEKI
+5366 
-5380 DVEPRDKPQV
+5380 
-5390 EEKLGVESVEVAEPL
+5390 
-5405 AKATTP
+5405 
-5411 EQPSWRRSKK
+5411 
-5421 PKPEEP
+5421 
-5427 QSEEK
+5427 
-5432 QWPTGKRRPLPEE
+5432 
-5445 AKEEVILKPIP
+5445 
-5456 KPSVAPKPEPAEE
+5456 
-5469 LSIRDVSGIPPIA
+5469 
-5482 EPGEEVAAVEEKQDK
+5482 
-5497 EATLPPWR
+5497 
-5505 RGKKPVTKREIPA
+5505 
-5518 PAEPER
+5518 
-5524 VEQISLKP
+5524 
-5532 TPRQKKELAK
+5532 
-5542 ESVEEVMLK
+5542 
-5551 PVPKKPITED
+5551 
-5561 VPAVVA
+5561 
-5567 EEAEK
+5567 
-5572 GTVKITKKK
+5572 
-5581 NEKPTPSKP
+5581 
-5590 EPMEP
+5590 
-5595 LEFTPTEMPVVE
+5595 
-5607 KTELEPLDVEKVPQE
+5607 
-5622 PELVDQQA
+5622 
-5630 GWRRQARPKEK
+5630 
-5641 ETIPEEKEWPK
+5641 
-5652 GKRRPLPE
+5652 
-5660 ESKEEVVLKP
+5660 
-5670 IPKPSKEDE
+5670 
-5679 PEPTQ
+5679 
-5684 DTRIHTKPLPALSD
+5684 
-5698 EPERDD
+5698 
-5704 VPVVPQVPTAEPLA
+5704 
-5718 LEEDSNLPPWRRGK
+5718 
-5732 KPIQKKELP
+5732 
-5741 KLPEPETVEK
+5741 
-5751 VELKST
+5751 
-5757 RREKKEIPK
+5757 
-5766 ESIEEVLLKPVAK
+5766 
-5779 QPVQEE
+5779 
-5785 VTIATEPET
+5785 
-5794 EQASV
+5794 
-5799 VIKKVKKH
+5799 
-5807 KPKPAV
+5807 
-5813 VALEKPEIEPA
+5813 
-5824 EEQEVEQVCSEPE
+5824 
-5837 VIVER
+5837 
-5842 LPESPSDEPE
+5842 
-5852 KDRWIR
+5852 
-5858 SKKPK
+5858 
-5863 PDQPEEETKQWPTG
+5863 
-5877 KRRPLPEE
+5877 
-5885 PKEEV
+5885 
-5890 TLKPIPKP
+5890 
-5898 SVEPTLKA
+5898 
-5906 PKEPSLAPI
+5906 
-5915 KSPEVVSLPTEP
+5915 
-5927 AAVVELD
+5927 
-5934 ESHLPP
+5934 
-5940 WHRGRK
+5940 
-5946 DKPKREIPQPEPE
+5946 
-5959 VMETVTLKP
+5959 
-5968 TPKRGKELPQET
+5968 
-5980 LEEVSLK
+5980 
-5987 PVPQQ
+5987 
-5992 TQEELLPADKVQ
+5992 
-6004 LATIKEITPRKV
+6004 
-6016 KKPVRKEEIGPPE
+6016 
-6029 KQSYPEIPDADD
+6029 
-6041 VQLEQAETTPIETV
+6041 
-6055 KPAEVTPEKPS
+6055 
-6066 WRRTPKPKP
+6066 
-6075 VENEPEEKQ
+6075 
-6084 WPTGKRR
+6084 
-6091 PPVEEP
+6091 
-6097 KEEVVLKPIPRPEKQ
+6097 
-6112 LEPKPELE
+6112 
-6120 AMIKPKPTENLPEQE
+6120 
-6135 PQPTPWRRTKPK
+6135 
-6147 KPTVEPEEPKEWPKG
+6147 
-6162 KQRPLEEAPKE
+6162 
-6173 EVALKP
+6173 
-6179 IPKPVEDV
+6179 
-6187 VPQPAD
+6187 
-6193 APELKQPTP
+6193 
-6202 MPSEPEQPKAAPWH
+6202 
-6216 RGKKEM
+6216 
-6222 PKTEQAPREE
+6222 
-6232 VTLKPV
+6232 
-6238 PKPLAPEETV
+6238 
-6248 VEEVVLKPVPAQEA
+6248 
-6262 IIEEVSPVHVLQP
+6262 
-6275 VKIVQEEVEIT
+6275 
-6286 TKTKRVKKQIIR
+6286 
-6298 PKFPVPGISE
+6298 
-6308 VEESVTFEEPEE
+6308 
-6320 PAQVAETI
+6320 
-6328 VDIVPEEV
+6328 
-6336 LDLIPEQTPREVAK
+6336 
-6350 KRKSRNKKH
+6350 
-6359 VVFKEELS
+6359 
-6367 TFAMEPEEN
+6367 
-6376 EEEEEEEEQL
+6376 
-6386 QEVSTSSIVLSRP
+6386 
-6399 PSESKPEPAR
+6399 
-6409 ELPKSEVVV
+6409 
-6418 EEQTEF
+6418 
-6424 RKEMEVKV
+6424 
-6432 QSNIVKKEKKR
+6432 
-6443 RVFIDDSQPLPELE
+6443 
-6457 IITQKRVQEVTD
+6457 
-6469 KVAEEEVREERQ
+6469 
-6481 LLETTQ
+6481 
-6487 QRIAETKIEERTIK
+6487 
-6501 MVKPKVQPPNIIE
+6501 
-6514 KLQPRICEPNKPVQL
+6514 
-6529 RCRIEGIPFPDVQW
+6529 
-6543 YFNDTLLFANPEY
+6543 
-6556 CMNVVEDVATLE
+6556 
-6568 IATVQPYH
+6568 
-6576 VGIYTCEAKNVAGVA
+6576 
-6591 ISKANIIV
+6591 
-6599 QEKEE
+6599 
-6604 PGEAPRFVVPLKIEL
+6604 
-6619 NEPKTVATVTCQVAG
+6619 
-6634 IPTPKVR
+6634 
-6641 WLRDDVELIEEE
+6641 
-6653 EIETFYEER
+6653 
-6662 TGRVRLTVKR
+6662 
-6672 PQQNHPVVYTV
+6672 
-6683 IAENK
+6683 
-6688 FGKAVG
+6688 
-6694 KANVFIQAI
+6694 
-6703 VLERALPQAV
+6703 
-6713 APQIV
+6713 
-6718 QPLEAQVLR
+6718 
-6727 TGSTLVFEC
+6727 
-6736 KYTGLPKPT
+6736 
-6745 VKWFRNSKEIIEEEE
+6745 
-6760 EEITII
+6760 
-6766 TKEYYS
+6766 
-6772 RLEIRK
+6772 
-6778 VTRQRGGKYEITVTN
+6778 
-6793 EAGQA
+6793 
-6798 KSSASVSISDATDT
+6798 
-6812 DEAKAPRFIEPLVPK
+6812 
-6827 LIAEAEVC
+6827 
-6835 ILEASVDS
+6835 
-6843 YPTSTFQWFREG
+6843 
-6855 TAISSTNEQ
+6855 
-6864 RIVTTDNRSILIIES
+6864 
-6879 FTRKDTGAYTCR
+6879 
-6891 AENVAGSVTSTAT
+6891 
-6904 VQTLDTIETEE
+6904 
-6915 VTEYISPRFLET
+6915 
-6927 IKPTRVM
+6927 
-6934 DGEKLTLECQ
+6934 
-6944 VVAKPLP
+6944 
-6951 KVHWY
+6951 
-6956 HNMQLIRETKDKQVH
+6956 
-6971 QDSTGRCQLT
+6971 
-6981 ISEVFPEDKGEYTCV
+6981 
-6996 AANKIGE
+6996 
-7003 AICRATVNVEP
+7003 
-7014 FEYVPDSEQFRSSEE
+7014 
-7029 DLLTDK
+7029 
-7035 SISTLEEYAEPFEC
+7035 
-7049 APQIVKQLPT
+7049 
-7059 VIHSQERELTK
+7059 
-7070 LEVKVHAHPKPQI
+7070 
-7083 RWLKAGEEI
+7083 
-7092 IPSDE
+7092 
-7097 FQIENFDDGTS
+7097 
-7108 ILIINDIYPD
+7108 
-7118 DSGEITFEAHNA
+7118 
-7130 LGVAM
+7130 
-7135 TTTELVV
+7135 
-7142 EEIVGTKAYRKPEW
+7142 
-7156 VQHME
+7156 
-7161 EMKEALQASYS
+7161 
-7172 TPSYSVEI
+7172 
-7180 KDSRAMLGEKGFFEC
+7180 
-7195 HYAGN
+7195 
-7200 PKPDILWYRNGKI
+7200 
-7213 VIANDRTKIRT
+7213 
-7224 SETSSTLTI
+7224 
-7233 YPVEV
+7233 
-7238 SDFGFYKCKAMNEA
+7238 
-7252 GTCESIAKLIESLV
+7252 
-7266 PTLTDDEKAELE
+7266 
-7278 ATRSAK
+7278 
-7284 RGSRAN
+7284 
-7290 IKNGKAIEK
+7290 
-7299 VELVVEESEEVR
+7299 
-7311 REKAEKRKKRGEIRK
+7311 
-7326 QKESQLIEE
+7326 
-7335 LVKQELEASLQE
+7335 
-7347 KIKFSSESTTTLTTS
+7347 
-7362 TTSELTQDVKLSKDR
+7362 
-7377 ATVKFKE
+7377 
-7384 HTETL
+7384 
-7389 VEEIVTTETVQ
+7389 
-7400 EIERMVIHEK
+7400 
-7410 LDVSDVDS
+7410 
-7418 VKNSLEVNEILI
+7418 
-7430 NLKASEFGPGEA
+7430 
-7442 PLRELATIA
+7442 
-7451 FMVKH
+7451 
-7456 GVTVS
+7456 
-7461 EITSFYQANHFPALQ
+7461 
-7476 KPESQSAMVLLLERE
+7476 
-7491 GYANI
+7491 
-7496 VTEILTETDM
+7496 
-7506 DETQLAATAGFRA
+7506 
-7519 FMRMIEVNH
+7519 
-7528 ASVEEIIAHFSP
+7528 
-7540 DDFVVQEW
+7540 
-7548 KTETAYEKHEES
+7548 
-7560 RLISSTEVRT
+7560 
-7570 TETTVRTM
+7570 
-7578 KELDIKGLKS
+7578 